1 MDEPTAHIDPETDAR
16 VQQMVRVEFAQ
27 ATLITVAHRLH
38 TIADFDRVLV
48 MDAGRAAECDAPSAL
63 LRKGGI
69 FADMVRA
76 LGSEAASAI
85 SVKAGAKPAADV
97 SVSSR
102 VSSSELRSC
111 GPGCF

>member
-48 MDAGRAAECDAPSAL
+48 MDAGRTAAARAGMTVVGVGPLPGGTIPPRIVIPDYTALDADFFTVIA
-63 LRKGGI
+63 R
-69 FADMVRA
+69 
-76 LGSEAASAI
+76 
-85 SVKAGAKPAADV
+85 
-97 SVSSR
+97 
-102 VSSSELRSC
+102 
-111 GPGCF
+111 